1 MALAVAYLKG
11 GTGKSTTAVY
21 LALALAALGGRV
33 ALLDTDQAN
42 ATTTMWAR
50 VAADEWPENV
60 TVERWR
66 EGDDESVTE
75 TCRRLLETH
84 DHLIVDVG
92 PGGRAVLADVLTV
105 VDDLVCPMQGSK
117 ADVMSLRPTLEVAS
131 AAADTHGI
139 ELHVLLARMRK
150 RSVNLRDARERLE
163 EMGLPVMD
171 STITLLDHYM
181 DAVGTVPEDPGE
193 YAAVLD
199 ELLTERA
206 DA

>member
-11 GTGKSTTAVY
+11 GTGKSTTAVF

-50 VAADEWPENV
+50 VAANDWPEAV

-66 EGDDESVTE
+66 ESDDESVE
-75 TCRRLLETH
+75 EVCRRLLDTH

-92 PGGRAVLADVLTV
+92 PGGREVLSDVLTV
-105 VDDLVCPMQGSK
+105 VDDLVCPTLGSK

-131 AAADTHGI
+131 AAADSHGI
-139 ELHVLLARMRK
+139 ELHVLLAKVRK
-150 RSVNLRDARERLE
+150 LSVNLREARERLG

-171 STITLLDHYM
+171 STITLLDRYQ

-199 ELLTERA
+199 ELLTER
-206 DA
+206 DAA